1 MCGRFGLDIRPD
13 KLAEHFGVQDPPVLA
28 PRYNICPSQDAACV
42 MVHPETG
49 SRVVRKLRFGL
60 VPHWAGDV
68 KIGYKMINA
77 RAETVREKPAF
88 RGAFA
93 KRRLIVPASGF
104 FEWQKQ
110 NGKQPWYY
118 FKENGEPLGLAG
130 LWEHWRG
137 DADGELLFS
146 FTIITV
152 PANSLVEKVHERMP
166 AVLKPADYEGWL
178 TEADPEAAHEM
189 LAPFPPEELAARPV
203 SKRVNSPRNDD
214 PSIIEGV

>member
-13 KLAEHFGVQDPPVLA
+13 ILSEHFGIENPPVLT
-28 PRYNICPSQDAACV
+28 PRYNICPSQDAACI
-42 MVHPETG
+42 MVHPESG
-49 SRVVRKLRFGL
+49 ERVVRKLRFGL
-60 VPHWAGDV
+60 VPHWADDLKV
-68 KIGYKMINA
+68 GYKMINA

-104 FEWQKQ
+104 FEWQKL

-130 LWEHWRG
+130 LWEHWSG
-137 DADGELLFS
+137 GDGETLFS

-166 AVLKPADYEGWL
+166 AVLKPSDYTGWL
-178 TEADPEAAHEM
+178 SEADPAAAHEM
-189 LAPFPPEELAARPV
+189 LAPYPPAEIAARPV
-203 SKRVNSPRNDD
+203 STRVNSPRNDD
-214 PSIIEGV
+214 PSLIQGI